1 MCNFKSKNCEVIKL
15 REYKDAKEYRKSRI
29 P

>member
-1 MCNFKSKNCEVIKL
+1 MCNFKYKNWEIFKV
-15 REYKDAKEYRKSRI
+15 RENKDAKEYRKSRI

>member
-1 MCNFKSKNCEVIKL
+1 MCNFKSKNCDLLKL